1 MTATDFEP
9 VIGLEIHAELQTR
22 SKMFCGCPVLDPL
35 VSEPNVA
42 VCPVCVGLP
51 GALPVANRRA
61 VELGISVG
69 LALNCQIRDFLAFA
83 RKNYFYPD
91 LPKGYQISQHEYPIA
106 FNGHIDVPGP
116 TGRVRI
122 RRAHLEE
129 DTAKLV
135 HASDGTTLVDFNR
148 SSVPLFE
155 IVTEPDIHSA
165 EGAMAY
171 ASAVRD
177 VLRYLGANSGDM
189 EKGVLRLE
197 ANVSVR
203 ERGTTDLNT
212 RTEIKNLNS
221 FSSLGRGIELEVQR
235 QIALILSGGK
245 VRQATMGWEQA
256 ENDRDRVKLV
266 EQRIKENADDYRYF
280 PEPDLRP
287 VPVSREWVARLR
299 LELPELPTARAD
311 RFRTAFGLS
320 AADAELLTA
329 DRALGDYFEAVVRGV
344 STPKVAA
351 NWMLGEFMRLLNEG
365 GGELSSVKV
374 TADAL
379 AELIREVEQGNV
391 TPSSAKSV
399 LADMF
404 ASGERAPAVIARR
417 GLTTL
422 RGADALTPVAEKIV
436 TDNPAQ
442 VAQYFAGKEN
452 VFQWL
457 VGQIMKATKG
467 QADAQQTRTTLQA
480 VLEAR
485 RPK

>member
-1 MTATDFEP
+1 MTAADFEP

-22 SKMFCGCPVLDPL
+22 SKMFCGCPVLDATAA
-35 VSEPNVA
+35 EPNVA

-61 VELGISVG
+61 VELAITAG

-106 FNGHIDVPGP
+106 FNGYIDVPGP

-148 SSVPLFE
+148 SSVPLLE
-155 IVTEPDIHSA
+155 IVTEPDVHSA

-171 ASAVRD
+171 ASAIRD
-177 VLRYLGANSGDM
+177 ILRYLGANSGDM
-189 EKGVLRLE
+189 EKGALRLE

-203 ERGTTDLNT
+203 KRGTTDLNT

-221 FSSLGRGIELEVQR
+221 FSSLGRGIELEVER
-235 QIALILSGGK
+235 QIQVYLNGGK
-245 VRQATMGWEQA
+245 IQQATLGWQQA

-266 EQRIKENADDYRYF
+266 VQRVKENADDYRYF

-287 VPVSREWVARLR
+287 VPVSREWVARLKA
-299 LELPELPTARAD
+299 ELPELPAARAE
-311 RFRTAFGLS
+311 RFRTAFGLP
-320 AADAELLTA
+320 AADADTLA
-329 DRALGDYFEAVVRGV
+329 SDRALGDYYQIVAAVVP
-344 STPKVAA
+344 PKTAA
-351 NWMLGEFMRLLNEG
+351 NWMLGDFMKLLNGAG
-365 GGELSSVKV
+365 GDITAIKV
-374 TADAL
+374 PAPAL
-379 AELIREVEQGNV
+379 AELIQQVEQGNV
-391 TPSSAKSV
+391 TPTNAKSV

-404 ASGERAPAVIARR
+404 ATGERGPAIIARR
-417 GLTTL
+417 GLTTV

-457 VGQIMKATKG
+457 LGQIMKATKG

-480 VLEAR
+480 VLDAR